1 MTKLLVNRKEPSRN
15 EIANRQDFETVL
27 VNIRKVKS
35 LNSPWFYGAIGFS
48 TVLLLIL
55 LNVFI

>member
-15 EIANRQDFETVL
+15 EIVNRQDFETVL

-35 LNSPWFYGAIGFS
+35 LNSPWFYGAIAFS
-48 TVLLLIL
+48 SLLIL
-55 LNVFI
+55 TFLIL